1 MQDYKNKKIF
11 ITGVAGFIGF
21 HLAKKLT
28 EIGFT
33 VIGIDNLN
41 DYYDINLK
49 YARLKELGI
58 ISNDNEK
65 FISKDK
71 SFIFFKINL
80 SEKNKIVE
88 IFNHNDFISII
99 HLAAQAGVRYSI
111 EFPDKYIESNIN
123 GFFNILEVAKQFK
136 IKNLLYASSSSVYGN
151 NSKMPFTETEDASFP
166 ESLYAATKKSN
177 ELMAC
182 SYSKLYNFNTIGLRF
197 FTVYGPWGRPDMS
210 PFLFTNAILSNKKI
224 NLFNNGIMERD
235 FTYIDDIVEGIVSLH
250 DYYLKIECEVEN
262 KFEIYNIGNGNSV
275 KILDFINEI
284 EKNLNLKAEFNYL
297 PMQKGDVYKTYAS
310 TDKLKLITK
319 YNPKTNIEIG
329 VRDFIIWFKNF
340 YKI

>member
-1 MQDYKNKKIF
+1 MQDYNNKKIF
-11 ITGVAGFIGF
+11 LTGVAGFIGF
-21 HLAKKLT
+21 HLTKKLT

-58 ISNDNEK
+58 SSYDNEK
-65 FISKDK
+65 VVSKDK
-71 SFIFFKINL
+71 KFVFFKL
-80 SEKNKIVE
+80 DLCEKNKIVE
-88 IFNHNDFISII
+88 IFNNNDFISII

-111 EFPDKYIESNIN
+111 DFPDKYIESNIN

-151 NSKMPFTETEDASFP
+151 NSKTPFTESEDTSFP

-210 PFLFTNAILSNKKI
+210 PFLFTEAILLNKKI
-224 NLFNNGIMERD
+224 SLFNYGIMERD
-235 FTYIDDIVEGIVSLH
+235 FTYIDDIIEGIISIH
-250 DYYLKIECEVEN
+250 NYYLNTNLEN
-262 KFEIYNIGNGNSV
+262 NHEIFNIGNGNSV

-284 EKNLNLKAEFNYL
+284 ETNLNLKAEFNYL

-310 TDKLKLITK
+310 TSKLKLITNYK
-319 YNPKTNIEIG
+319 PKIDVKVG
-329 VRDFIIWFKNF
+329 VMKFIIWYKKF